1 MHPESQTVPSP
12 QDFRLRG
19 FRLARMAALAYSLVI
34 IYASLQPFTGWRI
47 TSGAFGEF
55 LMQPWP
61 RWITSDDILFNFA
74 AYVPLGFLLALSLR
88 ARPAAP
94 AAVAMA
100 CLTCAALSL
109 TLETAQ
115 QYLPSRFASTVDLLV
130 NSTGG
135 AAGALLAPLFSPGQR
150 LGREL
155 ALLRGQRFVSGSR
168 GDAVLVL
175 AGLWL
180 LTHLHAPLIILGNG
194 DLRSSFALPGLI
206 AYTPASYLLAEA
218 GVIMLNA
225 AGMGFL
231 LASAARDTESGYW
244 RTLVLFI
251 AGACALRT
259 AAAALVLRTA
269 NPWNWLTPG
278 FGLGLAAALIL
289 LLAFMRIPRHA
300 RAALALF
307 TLAAAVILV
316 NMMPENPYRP
326 VPAYLLAGKTG
337 HFLDF
342 TGMIRALSDIWP
354 FLAILFLL
362 ISLPGHYAGDRHS
375 SPDPQ
380 P

>member
-1 MHPESQTVPSP
+1 MHPESQTIPSA

-19 FRLARMAALAYSLVI
+19 FRLARMAALAYILVI
-34 IYASLQPFTGWRI
+34 VYASLRPFTGWRMA
-47 TSGAFGEF
+47 SGTFGEF
-55 LMQPWP
+55 LLQPWP
-61 RWITSDDILFNFA
+61 RWITLDDILFNFA

-88 ARPAAP
+88 ARSAAP
-94 AAVAMA
+94 AAVTLA
-100 CLTCAALSL
+100 CLICVALSL
-109 TLETAQ
+109 TLEAAQ

-130 NSTGG
+130 NGVGG
-135 AAGALLAPLFSPGQR
+135 TVGALLAPLFSPGQR

-155 ALLRGQRFVSGSR
+155 SLLRGQRFVSGSR

-180 LTHLHAPLIILGNG
+180 FTQLHAPLIMLGNG
-194 DLRSSFALPGLI
+194 DLRGSFALPGLI
-206 AYTPASYLLAEA
+206 AYTPVSYLLAEA
-218 GVIMLNA
+218 GVVMLNT
-225 AGMGFL
+225 AGIGFL
-231 LASAARDTESGYW
+231 LASVARNTGSGYW
-244 RTLVLFI
+244 RTLVLLM

-259 AAAALVLRTA
+259 AAAALVLHTA

-278 FGLGLAAALIL
+278 FGLGLAAALLL
-289 LLAFMRIPRHA
+289 LLAFVRTPRSA
-300 RAALALF
+300 CAALAVF
-307 TLAAAVILV
+307 TLAAAVVLV

-362 ISLPGHYAGDRHS
+362 ISLPGYYAGDRNV
-375 SPDPQ
+375 SP
-380 P
+380 